1 VFPRTPGWSRSAPT
15 IKVGVAMEETFGL
28 QDYSD
33 ETVTASVDP
42 VCGRSVDES
51 RAAAKT
57 GYAGQVYY
65 FCSKDCQKIFEE
77 NPGDYIGQE
86 K

>member
-1 VFPRTPGWSRSAPT
+1 MEMGAV
-15 IKVGVAMEETFGL
+15 MEETFGL

-33 ETVTASVDP
+33 GTVTASVDP
-42 VCGRSVDES
+42 VCGMTVDEN

-57 GYAGQVYY
+57 TYAGQVYY
-65 FCSKDCQKIFEE
+65 FCSKDCQNIFEE
-77 NPGDYIGQE
+77 DPGAYIGQE